1 VIQER
6 ELPQLFRK
14 VNLDLSRGRN
24 SDGDNKVRRWA
35 WFLILGSILVCGR
48 TIAGQSL
55 RLQDVL
61 KAPFP
66 ENLVAAKT
74 GNRIAWTMNQEG
86 RRNIWVTEGPDFAA
100 RQLTHY
106 DEDDG
111 EELSGL
117 EFSADGKVIVF
128 VRGEGKDSAGD
139 YANPTSN
146 PAGTEETVWMVSW
159 EGSAPVKV
167 DAGSS
172 PKLSRE
178 GKIAYARGGQM
189 WIADLAGKEKPKQV
203 VVRGKNAPL
212 GWSPAAENLL
222 FVSERGDH
230 TFIGIYDNAA
240 QGVKF
245 IAPSVDTD
253 SDAVWSTDGKRVA
266 FVRQPAQKRDAPQ
279 GYFIQPDKPRPWAI
293 WVGDAQ
299 TGNAHLIWQSGMT
312 AQDSFPYMAA
322 DTGGG
327 ALNWANDSVLFASEQ
342 DGWQHLYSISANS
355 GKARLLTPGECEVE
369 QWWLS
374 ADARTI
380 LFNSNCGDIDR
391 RHLWKMGSDG
401 SDLQALTK
409 GEGIE
414 WAGRPT
420 SDGRHYAYFGSD
432 AQNRGIVF
440 VKEYADAAKTMA
452 VTAEPAGFPAEQF
465 AAPQQVLFKSGDGM
479 ELHGQ
484 LYLPKNLKAG
494 DKPPALIFLHGGPM
508 RQMLLGWHY
517 MYYYSNSYGMN
528 QYLASRGY
536 IVLAVNYRSGVG
548 YGRAFREAQGRAGR
562 GATEY
567 QDVLAAGKY
576 LRGRD
581 DVDGKRIGLWGGSYG
596 GYLTA
601 LGLGWNSDVFAAG
614 VDMHGVHDWPTDN
627 WEGKN
632 ISAELTKLAHESSPV
647 ATVETWKSPVLFI
660 HGDDDRNVIFSQTV
674 DLVARLREKGV
685 VIEQLVF
692 PDEVHDFLLYRSWIK
707 AYEAT
712 SEFFD
717 RQFQMPP
724 K

>member
-1 VIQER
+1 M
-6 ELPQLFRK
+6 
-14 VNLDLSRGRN
+14 S
-24 SDGDNKVRRWA
+24 RWA
-35 WFLILGSILVCGR
+35 WLVILGMISVCGR
-48 TIAGQSL
+48 TSAGQSL

-86 RRNIWVTEGPDFAA
+86 KRNIWVAEGPDFAA
-100 RQLTHY
+100 RQLTHF

-111 EELSGL
+111 GELSGV
-117 EFSADGKVIVF
+117 EFSADGKIVVF
-128 VRGEGKDSAGD
+128 VRGEGKDSGGD

-146 PAGTEETVWMVSW
+146 PAGTEETVWMASW

-172 PKLSRE
+172 PKISRE
-178 GKIAYARGGQM
+178 GKVAYARGGEM
-189 WIADLAGKEKPKQV
+189 WIADLTGKDKPKQL

-212 GWSPAAENLL
+212 SWSPVAENLL
-222 FVSERGDH
+222 FVSNRGDH
-230 TFIGIYDNAA
+230 AFIGIYDAAA
-240 QGVKF
+240 QSVKF

-253 SDAVWSTDGKRVA
+253 SDAVWSVDGKRVA
-266 FVRQPAQKRDAPQ
+266 FVRQPAEKRDAPQ
-279 GYFIQPDKPRPWAI
+279 GYFIQPDKPHPWAI
-293 WVGDAQ
+293 WVGDASS
-299 TGNAHLIWQSGMT
+299 GNAHLIWQSGMA

-327 ALNWANDSVLFASEQ
+327 ALNWENDSILFASEQ

-355 GKARLLTPGECEVE
+355 GKARLLTPGNCEVE
-369 QWWLS
+369 RWSLS
-374 ADARTI
+374 ADAQTI
-380 LFNSNCGDIDR
+380 VFNSNCGDVDR
-391 RHLWKMGSDG
+391 RHLWKMRSDG

-420 SDGRHYAYFGSD
+420 SDGRHYAYFGSG

-440 VKEYADAAKTMA
+440 VKEYADAAKSVA
-452 VTAEPAGFPAEQF
+452 VTSEPAGFPAGQF
-465 AAPQQVLFKSGDGM
+465 VVPEQVLFSSGDGT

-484 LYLPKNLKAG
+484 LFLPKNLKG
-494 DKPPALIFLHGGPM
+494 GEKRPALIFLHGGPM

-517 MYYYSNSYGMN
+517 MYYYSNAYGMN

-536 IVLAVNYRSGVG
+536 IVLAVNYRSGIG
-548 YGRAFREAQGRAGR
+548 YGRTFREAQGRAGR

-576 LRGRD
+576 LRGRE
-581 DVDGKRIGLWGGSYG
+581 DVDDKRIGLWGGSYG

-601 LGLGWNSDVFAAG
+601 LGLGWNSDIFAAG

-647 ATVETWKSPVLFI
+647 ATVDTWKSPVLFI

-674 DLVARLREKGV
+674 DLVARLREKDV

-692 PDEVHDFLLYRSWIK
+692 PDEVHDFLLYRSWMK